1 MQSLWPALCL
11 IIRVVYPR
19 RAKVVVAVAN
29 SAQVTQDRKKL
40 E

>member
-19 RAKVVVAVAN
+19 RAKVAVAN